1 MKIAFIFH
9 DHGFGGI
16 QQHILLLMG
25 GLRERGHEV
34 IFIGPRDSWMGDRCA
49 ERGFPVHH
57 LAMHGMFDIFSHLRF
72 RRFLRDWKPDIIHA
86 HGVRGSKYA
95 LAADPARTVC
105 TMHATHP
112 AWKYLKKCSHIIAV
126 SKAVRTTL
134 AAEGCPEARITV
146 IYNAILDAPR
156 GDKATLRKE
165 LGIPPQA
172 FAIVNA
178 GRFIYDKGQDVLLQ
192 AFPKLPRQAELYYV
206 GDTSTPF
213 GQTIVSHVH
222 DPRIHF
228 LGYRNDLPRILPAFD
243 LYALNS
249 RREAC
254 PVGMIEACA
263 AKLPIVAS
271 EIGGIPEIIANGK
284 SGILVPPDDSDELAS
299 AISLLMR
306 DPAKAAQ
313 FGTEA
318 RQNFLDKFT
327 LDKMIDATLAV
338 YRKEIA

>member
-1 MKIAFIFH
+1 
-9 DHGFGGI
+9 
-16 QQHILLLMG
+16 
-25 GLRERGHEV
+25 
-34 IFIGPRDSWMGDRCA
+34 
-49 ERGFPVHH
+49 
-57 LAMHGMFDIFSHLRF
+57 
-72 RRFLRDWKPDIIHA
+72 
-86 HGVRGSKYA
+86 
-95 LAADPARTVC
+95 
-105 TMHATHP
+105 
-112 AWKYLKKCSHIIAV
+112 
-126 SKAVRTTL
+126 
-134 AAEGCPEARITV
+134 
-146 IYNAILDAPR
+146 
-156 GDKATLRKE
+156 
-165 LGIPPQA
+165 
-172 FAIVNA
+172 
-178 GRFIYDKGQDVLLQ
+178 
-192 AFPKLPRQAELYYV
+192 
-206 GDTSTPF
+206 
-213 GQTIVSHVH
+213 
-222 DPRIHF
+222 
-228 LGYRNDLPRILPAFD
+228 LPAFD

-263 AKLPIVAS
+263 ARLPIVAS